1 MSSLTPLGA
10 EKAPKWG
17 AIRAWPHLLV
27 LAHPL
32 VPLQEVLV
40 LELLLHQ
47 LVPLLQVLLLPV
59 PQRSLPLCGGHT
71 AW

>member
-10 EKAPKWG
+10 EKAPEWG
-17 AIRAWPHLLV
+17 AIRVRPHLLV
-27 LAHPL
+27 LAHQL

-47 LVPLLQVLLLPV
+47 LVPLLQVLLLHV
-59 PQRSLPLCGGHT
+59 P
-71 AW
+71 